1 MRDNGIE
8 PTVVQYLKTP
18 PTRAELVKMIK
29 DAGIDVRTA
38 VRKRE
43 SLYGELKLADASDDA
58 LLDAMAEHPI
68 LIERPF
74 VVTPEGHPAGP
85 PARRGTRDSVRV
97 RHPVVAAAALAVLV
111 ITGCAPEAPD
121 YQSILSTTP
130 TTTTTTTS
138 PGSEPPLPI
147 ATYLEQK
154 GVVGE
159 PIPADKLTDLKVT
172 YPTPP
177 GWKPFVNSNLS
188 PGTRVIAKGTTYPM
202 AMVIVFKLN
211 GDFDVNEA
219 IGHGYV
225 DAEMSENF
233 KRLNASMDNFKG
245 FPSSMIEGSY
255 DLNGSRMH
263 TYNRIVIATGAPP
276 ANQRYLIQFSVTG
289 YADKAAEEAP
299 DMEAIIKG
307 FDVAVPKAPPPR

>member
-1 MRDNGIE
+1 M
-8 PTVVQYLKTP
+8 
-18 PTRAELVKMIK
+18 
-29 DAGIDVRTA
+29 
-38 VRKRE
+38 
-43 SLYGELKLADASDDA
+43 
-58 LLDAMAEHPI
+58 
-68 LIERPF
+68 
-74 VVTPEGHPAGP
+74 
-85 PARRGTRDSVRV
+85 RV
-97 RHPVVAAAALAVLV
+97 RRCVVAAALAVLAAS
-111 ITGCAPEAPD
+111 GCAQEPPD

-130 TTTTTTTS
+130 TTTTTPSDT
-138 PGSEPPLPI
+138 EAQVPI

-159 PIPADKLTDLKVT
+159 PIPADKLTDLTVT

-188 PGTRVIAKGTTYPM
+188 PGTRMIAEGTTYPT

-245 FPSSMIEGSY
+245 FPSAMIEGSY
-255 DLNGSRMH
+255 DLNGARMH
-263 TYNRIVIATGAPP
+263 SYNRIVIATGAPP
-276 ANQRYLIQFSVTG
+276 ANQRYLIQFTVTG
-289 YADKAAEEAP
+289 FAEKAAEEAP
-299 DMEAIIKG
+299 HIEAIIKG
-307 FDVAVPKAPPPR
+307 FNVAVPKAPPK